1 MPRAVANSLMH
12 GLTDL
17 NIFNNITMLELRTT
31 VTEWLTTA
39 PEQETEGVIE
49 QWAIQRRAASTH
61 TGIFKA
67 QQPSRIRKQWRD
79 HCQGYGASQG
89 TVHIGDEIVLFAIA
103 HMYNCKVTVHK
114 GISHIIS
121 HTQAQRLNHST

>member
-1 MPRAVANSLMH
+1 MSRAVANSLMH

-61 TGIFKA
+61 TGIFNNLLEFESNGETIAKA
-67 QQPSRIRKQWRD
+67 MVHHKVPYISVMKLCSLQSRTCTTARLP
-79 HCQGYGASQG
+79 C
-89 TVHIGDEIVLFAIA
+89 T
-103 HMYNCKVTVHK
+103 K
-114 GISHIIS
+114 GFLTSY
-121 HTQAQRLNHST
+121 HTPKHSV